1 LKTKLFQQSDEQLVT
16 SYIGGSELALE
27 ELVSRYQQK
36 VFSYILMVVRNK
48 ELAEDLFQDAFIKVI
63 NTLRSGNYREEGKFS
78 QWIMRIARNLIIDH
92 FRKNQ
97 KMSFVE
103 NNYGND
109 IFDGFSEPSMS
120 IEQAIITRQIHETLL
135 NLVTLLPNEQR
146 EVLNMRLY
154 QDLSFK
160 EIAAQTNVSINTAL
174 GRMRYAIL
182 NLRKLANEK
191 NAVLTY

>member
-1 LKTKLFQQSDEQLVT
+1 MKTKLFQQSDEQLVT

-27 ELVSRYQQK
+27 ELVERYQRK
-36 VFSYILMVVRNK
+36 VFSYILMVVRNR
-48 ELAEDLFQDAFIKVI
+48 ELAEDLFQDTFIKVV

-92 FRKNQ
+92 FRKSQ

-103 NNYGND
+103 NNYDSD

-120 IEQAIITRQIHETLL
+120 IEQAIITKQIHESLL
-135 NLVTLLPNEQR
+135 CLVTLLPVEQR
-146 EVLNMRLY
+146 EVLKMRLY
-154 QDLSFK
+154 QDMSFK

-182 NLRKLANEK
+182 NLRKLAHEK
-191 NAVLTY
+191 NAVLSY

>member
-1 LKTKLFQQSDEQLVT
+1 LKTKLFQHSDEQLVT

-36 VFSYILMVVRNK
+36 VFSYIIMVVRSK
-48 ELAEDLFQDAFIKVI
+48 ELAEDLFQDTFIKVI

-78 QWIMRIARNLIIDH
+78 QWIMRIARNLIIDY

-97 KMSFVE
+97 KMPFVE
-103 NNYGND
+103 NNSDGD

-120 IEQAIITRQIHETLL
+120 IEQAIITKQIHETLRC
-135 NLVTLLPNEQR
+135 LVTLLPKEQR
-146 EVLNMRLY
+146 EVLTMRLY
-154 QDLSFK
+154 QDMSFK

-191 NAVLTY
+191 NAVLSY